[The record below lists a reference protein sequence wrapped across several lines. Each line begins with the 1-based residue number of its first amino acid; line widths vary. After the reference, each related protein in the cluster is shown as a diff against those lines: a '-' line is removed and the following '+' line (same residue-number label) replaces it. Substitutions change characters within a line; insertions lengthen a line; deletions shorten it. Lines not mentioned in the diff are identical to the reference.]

1 MNEMMT
7 LRAQGKAEL
16 FGAVTAVLGFT
27 PTQSLVLL
35 PFCGERSTGAM
46 RADLPVSAEDAG
58 PMVAQLLEM
67 VCRVPG
73 VTGFVAVVF
82 TDGTARAHEPLAQAL
97 RLVAPLFDLAAIE
110 VLYLTPTGWGDFF
123 GAGEAPLDTLPPHPL
138 PERVAD
144 GDQHAGASLPV
155 VDEQLRAGI
164 RTACAVVTDTT
175 ACNLFEEVLG
185 WDPARL
191 DPVKAAA
198 LAAHLAKPL
207 LRDVAL
213 IQWASSIEQGRD
225 AMEMQRAGV
234 IDAQVAAIIVGDAAR
249 PDPTRLDSAFEACR
263 MVAAHTEGAQRAA
276 ALTVCG
282 WLSWALGRSTRAAF
296 FIEQAT
302 RTPGAPTFTA
312 TLAEIIDRGLVPA
325 WAFAG

>member
-1 MNEMMT
+1 MNETMT

-82 TDGTARAHEPLAQAL
+82 TDGTAREHEPLAQAL

-123 GAGEAPLDTLPPHPL
+123 GAG
-138 PERVAD
+138 
-144 GDQHAGASLPV
+144 
-155 VDEQLRAGI
+155 
-164 RTACAVVTDTT
+164 
-175 ACNLFEEVLG
+175 
-185 WDPARL
+185 
-191 DPVKAAA
+191 
-198 LAAHLAKPL
+198 
-207 LRDVAL
+207 
-213 IQWASSIEQGRD
+213 
-225 AMEMQRAGV
+225 
-234 IDAQVAAIIVGDAAR
+234 
-249 PDPTRLDSAFEACR
+249 
-263 MVAAHTEGAQRAA
+263 
-276 ALTVCG
+276 
-282 WLSWALGRSTRAAF
+282 
-296 FIEQAT
+296 
-302 RTPGAPTFTA
+302 
-312 TLAEIIDRGLVPA
+312 
-325 WAFAG
+325 